1 MMFTRVTTPSWF
13 SVCALSSVFVLALAG
28 PTLGNPPASPH
39 GSAHGDSSYS
49 SKPHGGHGSTN
60 MHASVH
66 GDKHHSKGYPGMGDS
81 PHGKSSGYGGHHN
94 KGISGH
100 GGGHTGMGHGGKRST
115 HPGTHQGA
123 TEFIDHILKFKDG
136 MSVTDEQE
144 QQLRDVRTNYKK
156 DRIKIKANVQLANI
170 DLHELL
176 RDDKS
181 SLGDIERNIKNVYG
195 LKADLNMASIKAK
208 RDAKAVLSKEQ
219 QSRMDT
225 IHERIKAHGGNSP
238 HASGYRRSGNGKD
251 SYGFSVLLKVI

>member
-1 MMFTRVTTPSWF
+1 MRFIGVTTLSWY
-13 SVCALSSVFVLALAG
+13 SVCSLSSVFVFALAG
-28 PTLGNPPASPH
+28 PTLAASDSSPH
-39 GSAHGDSSYS
+39 GSPHGDSNYS
-49 SKPHGGHGSTN
+49 SKHHSGTGSAH
-60 MHASVH
+60 MQASIH
-66 GDKHHSKGYPGMGDS
+66 GDKHHSTGYPGMGDS
-81 PHGKSSGYGGHHN
+81 HHAKS
-94 KGISGH
+94 SGH
-100 GGGHTGMGHGGKRST
+100 GGIHSKGMSGHGGRSST

-144 QQLRDVRTNYKK
+144 QQLRDVRTNYRK

-208 RDAKAVLSKEQ
+208 RDAKAVLSEEQ
-219 QSRMDT
+219 QSRMDK
-225 IHERIKAHGGNSP
+225 IHERIKSHGGNTP
-238 HASGYRRSGNGKD
+238 HSSGYSRGGK
-251 SYGFSVLLKVI
+251 GKGKN

>member
-1 MMFTRVTTPSWF
+1 MRFTGITTLSWY
-13 SVCALSSVFVLALAG
+13 SVCSLSSVFVLALAG
-28 PTLGNPPASPH
+28 PTLAASDSSPH
-39 GSAHGDSSYS
+39 GSPHGDSSYS
-49 SKPHGGHGSTN
+49 SKHHGGKGSAH
-60 MHASVH
+60 MQASIH

-81 PHGKSSGYGGHHN
+81 PHAKS
-94 KGISGH
+94 SGH
-100 GGGHTGMGHGGKRST
+100 GGIHSKGMSGHGGKSST

-144 QQLRDVRTNYKK
+144 QQLRDVRTNYRK

-176 RDDKS
+176 RDNKS

-208 RDAKAVLSKEQ
+208 RAAKAVLSEEQ

-225 IHERIKAHGGNSP
+225 IHERIKSHGGNTS
-238 HASGYRRSGNGKD
+238 HASGYSRGGKGKGN
-251 SYGFSVLLKVI
+251 Y